1 MQNFR
6 AVSPR
11 LTDEEAAKRQAEED
25 ERKKT
30 ALYNK
35 TVNSALK
42 KIEESE
48 KVCAL
53 ACIPFVCLAQ
63 SSRLQARAAKSKRR
77 ARMLKYSELRCSSV
91 ACTLIA
97 PQTHRVKPRSCSF
110 NVARWLFLAEP
121 RLDMAL

>member
-35 TVNSALK
+35 TVTSALK

-48 KVCAL
+48 KVCAWR
-53 ACIPFVCLAQ
+53 ASPFACLAQ
-63 SSRLQARAAKSKRR
+63 SSQPQARGLKSKRR
-77 ARMLKYSELRCSSV
+77 ARVLKYS
-91 ACTLIA
+91 
-97 PQTHRVKPRSCSF
+97 
-110 NVARWLFLAEP
+110 
-121 RLDMAL
+121 

>member
-35 TVNSALK
+35 TVSSALK

-53 ACIPFVCLAQ
+53 ACIPFCLSCAE
-63 SSRLQARAAKSKRR
+63 LTAAGARGEVDEKGT
-77 ARMLKYSELRCSSV
+77 Y
-91 ACTLIA
+91 
-97 PQTHRVKPRSCSF
+97 
-110 NVARWLFLAEP
+110 AEI
-121 RLDMAL
+121 L